1 MKSWKFLV
9 RGGASRPAPGGTLVP
24 VIGGML
30 LLTGAGVSQIRKAG
44 SGEVRKEARTQFFRA
59 STLPEVR
66 WQQQQDSANVR
77 AFLARVRGVD
87 PTICH
92 LMSRAVGN
100 RWGGWH
106 SVDAIGPYAAA
117 GVDRLLAWLD
127 TRDVQSEL
135 VPLLRAALQDEDV
148 CVRRTAAQLLGR
160 ARVTNLAAELGNE
173 LSSASAATREAALIA
188 VGHFDRISGVA
199 PARTA
204 LRDPDVS
211 VRVAA
216 AWVLGV
222 LEGNEANSALMD
234 AARDPDARVRST
246 VAWALGEIEN
256 ADAIPVLV
264 RMLESDRDVQVRR
277 AAAGALGRIGG

>member
-1 MKSWKFLV
+1 MKSGKFLV
-9 RGGASRPAPGGTLVP
+9 RGGSSRPAPGGTLVL
-24 VIGGML
+24 VISGMV
-30 LLTGAGVSQIRKAG
+30 LLTGAGVRQIRKAA
-44 SGEVRKEARTQFFRA
+44 SQEAQPSVRSSA
-59 STLPEVR
+59 LPEVL
-66 WQQQQDSANVR
+66 QQDFANVR

-127 TRDVQSEL
+127 TRDIQSEL

-148 CVRRTAAQLLGR
+148 CVRRSAAQLLGR
-160 ARVTNLAAELGNE
+160 ARVSNLAAELGNE
-173 LSSASAATREAALIA
+173 LNSGNATTREAALIA
-188 VGHFDRISGVA
+188 LGNFDRISGVA